1 MALYYEE
8 PLYRP
13 PSEAGSLL
21 IQATVGCAFAHCT
34 YCISSVTGRFAIRP
48 LKDIEQDLEEARRLY
63 GPQVP
68 RIFLLAQNALVMPAS
83 DLIKLSEL
91 AYELFPG
98 LQRISL
104 YAHPL
109 DLLNKTPEELKA
121 IHDAGLTLLYV
132 GLESGNDEV
141 LRRIKKHSTAEKS
154 IRACRR
160 AIEAGLKLSCTVI
173 IGLGGQELTREH
185 AQDTGKMITAIS
197 PHYLGCLTLM
207 PYPGSE
213 LDRSIAQGTFAPL
226 STFEV
231 MEEFRILLENI
242 GPLER
247 PCVFRA
253 NHASN
258 YLSLAGDLPADRDR
272 LIREVKAA
280 QSRPESLRP
289 EAYRAL

>member
-1 MALYYEE
+1 MPLYYEE

-21 IQATVGCAFAHCT
+21 IQATVGCSWAHCT
-34 YCISSVTGRFAIRP
+34 YCISSVEGRFAVRP
-48 LKDIEQDLEEARRLY
+48 RADILQDLAEARRLY
-63 GPQVP
+63 GPQV
-68 RIFLLAQNALVMPAS
+68 RKLFLLAQNALVLPTN
-83 DLIKLSEL
+83 DLLQIS
-91 AYELFPG
+91 ATAHELFPG
-98 LQRISL
+98 LQQISL

-109 DLLNKTPEELKA
+109 DLLNKTPAELKA
-121 IHDAGLTLLYV
+121 IYDSGVTLLYV

-141 LRRIKKHSTAEKS
+141 LRRVKKHSTAEKS

-160 AIEAGLKLSCTVI
+160 ALEAGLRLSCTVI
-173 IGLGGQELTREH
+173 IGLGGRELTREQ
-185 AQDTGKMITAIS
+185 ARDTGQMISAIS
-197 PHYLGCLTLM
+197 PHYLGCLTLL

-213 LDRSIAQGTFAPL
+213 LQRRVAQGTFASL
-226 STFEV
+226 STHEV
-231 MEEFRILLENI
+231 LEEFRIMLENI

-272 LIREVKAA
+272 LIREVRAA
-280 QSRPESLRP
+280 QARPEALRP
-289 EAYRAL
+289 ETRRAL